1 MMLRDKKRKLNKKG
15 VSVIIGYVLL
25 IAFAILISAG
35 VYAWLKTYVPR
46 EPLNCPDGVSIFVK
60 EAGFNSSTGQLIVTV
75 RNNGRFN
82 TAGYFI
88 YVSNNSAQ
96 KNPSIEISN
105 YLQEDEQTVK
115 FGNSVLLSLT
125 GDNSF
130 SPGDERINVF
140 NLSTG
145 MGELFSIR
153 IIPTRFQ
160 EEENKKRFV
169 SCGNAGVQQIIG
181 EPGMCT
187 SQCTGKVCGNDG
199 CGGSCGSCGTGFSC
213 DALGQCYSNSCTPAS
228 DPTLRGVC
236 GTFVCGT
243 KTNGTCGSADCGT
256 CSTNS
261 TCNVTAGTCVA
272 NCGNGIIDVGEQC
285 DGTNLSGQN
294 CTTQG
299 FTSGTLSCSSTTCQF
314 NTASCTT
321 TIGNGVCNAGETCA
335 QEPVA
340 CQGLQA
346 TCSSG
351 NVCVSGSCQPTN
363 GGVGCTNYCISLL
376 HNPPYT
382 DSVCTSN
389 TGQCGSNGGTVQSG
403 GNTICT
409 QRNSQLPVC
418 CCFT

>member
-228 DPTLRGVC
+228 DPTLPGVC

-256 CSTNS
+256 C
-261 TCNVTAGTCVA
+261 GA
-272 NCGNGIIDVGEQC
+272 NCGNGAVDTNETC
-285 DGTNLSGQN
+285 DDGDAISLDG
-294 CTTQG
+294 
-299 FTSGTLSCSSTTCQF
+299 CSSTCQIETGYTCSG
-314 NTASCTT
+314 TPSSCTLLC
-321 TIGNGVCNAGETCA
+321 GNGAINAGEGCDDGNN
-335 QEPVA
+335 VSSD
-340 CQGLQA
+340 G
-346 TCSSG
+346 CSSL
-351 NVCVSGSCQPTN
+351 CVVETGYTCTGAPSNCTYGGGGSPTSCPSYCLSLGYHGIPEGSCRQNANTCINFGETCTPPMP
-363 GGVGCTNYCISLL
+363 GEVGCGGSQW
-376 HNPPYT
+376 
-382 DSVCTSN
+382 CT
-389 TGQCGSNGGTVQSG
+389 GGAQADT
-403 GNTICT
+403 
-409 QRNSQLPVC
+409 C
-418 CCFT
+418 CCKP